1 LLGTPL
7 FPAYPSGSA
16 GYAGAAQAVM
26 TYLFPA
32 DAAKFEQRANDQAE
46 SRLLGGIHWRYDS
59 VSLGAGNQIGG
70 LVVAWARE
78 DGSQAR

>member
-1 LLGTPL
+1 
-7 FPAYPSGSA
+7 
-16 GYAGAAQAVM
+16 M

-32 DAAKFEQRANDQAE
+32 DAAKFEQRAKDQAE

-70 LVVAWARE
+70 LVVARARE